1 MTGKEFRGRTL
12 VKGEHM
18 KGNRKKLG
26 TSDRMIVFGGYVLL
40 GIFAVLIFIPLAYV
54 VIASFMDP
62 TVLNNQGISFQI
74 KDWTLDAYGRVLK
87 NNMIWRGFFNSFFY
101 STAFTAISVFITLL
115 AAYPMSKKDLVGRK
129 FFNTVF
135 LITMFFG
142 GGLIPTF
149 ILINQ
154 LHMVNTIWAILIP
167 GSFNVWNMILARTY
181 YQSIPG
187 ELREASQIDGA
198 SEVEHFFRI
207 MMPVCKPIIAV
218 LVLWTFVGMWNSY
231 FDALIYLNDA
241 DLQPLQLVLRSILV
255 QNTPQ
260 PGMIAD
266 IQSTAEMAKVAELL
280 KYATIVVSSLPLLI
294 MYPFFQKYFDQGV
307 MVGSVKG

>member
-1 MTGKEFRGRTL
+1 MESRRN
-12 VKGEHM
+12 M
-18 KGNRKKLG
+18 KLRA
-26 TSDRMIVFGGYVLL
+26 SDKAILAVGYTLL
-40 GIFAVLIFIPLAYV
+40 GLFALAILIPLVYV
-54 VIASFMDP
+54 AAASFMDP
-62 TVLNNQGISFQI
+62 NVLNNQGISFDI
-74 KDWTLDAYGRVLK
+74 RNWTLDAYARVLK
-87 NNMIWRGFFNSFFY
+87 NKMIWRGFLNSFFY
-101 STAFTAISVFITLL
+101 STAFTLISVFITLL
-115 AAYPMSKKDLVGRK
+115 AAYPMSKKDLVGRRL
-129 FFNTVF
+129 FNVLF
-135 LITMFFG
+135 LVTMFFG

-187 ELREASQIDGA
+187 ELREASQLDGA
-198 SEVEHFFRI
+198 NEIQHFFQI

-218 LVLWTFVGMWNSY
+218 LALWTFVGMWNSY

-280 KYATIVVSSLPLLI
+280 KYATIVVSSLPLLV

>member
-1 MTGKEFRGRTL
+1 MKATG
-12 VKGEHM
+12 
-18 KGNRKKLG
+18 RKRKLG
-26 TSDRMIVFGGYVLL
+26 MSDRLILGVGYFALGLFVLA
-40 GIFAVLIFIPLAYV
+40 IIIPLVYV
-54 VIASFMDP
+54 VAASFMDP
-62 TVLNNQGISFQI
+62 NVLNSQGISFDF
-74 KDWTLDAYGRVLK
+74 KKWTLDAYRRVLE
-87 NNMIWRGFFNSFFY
+87 NEMIWRGVFNSFFY
-101 STAFTAISVFITLL
+101 STAFTVISVFITLL
-115 AAYPMSKKDLVGRK
+115 AAYPMSKKDFVGRG
-129 FFNTVF
+129 FFNVIF
-135 LITMFFG
+135 IITMFFG

-154 LHMVNTIWAILIP
+154 LHLVNTIWAILIP
-167 GSFNVWNMILARTY
+167 GAFNVWNMILARTY
-181 YQSIPG
+181 YQSIPK
-187 ELREASQIDGA
+187 ELREASALDGA
-198 SEVEHFFRI
+198 SELQHFFKI
-207 MMPVCKPIIAV
+207 MIPVCKPIIAV
-218 LVLWTFVGMWNSY
+218 LALWSFVGMWNSY

-294 MYPFFQKYFDQGV
+294 MYPFFQKYFDQGI

>member
-1 MTGKEFRGRTL
+1 MENRR
-12 VKGEHM
+12 
-18 KGNRKKLG
+18 NRKLQ
-26 TSDRMIVFGGYVLL
+26 TSDKMILAVGYGLL
-40 GIFAVLIFIPLAYV
+40 GLFSVAILVPLAYV
-54 VIASFMDP
+54 AAASFMDP
-62 TVLNNQGISFQI
+62 NVLNNQGISFNL

-87 NNMIWRGFFNSFFY
+87 NKMIWRGFLNSFFY
-101 STAFTAISVFITLL
+101 STVFTLISVFITLL
-115 AAYPMSKKDLVGRK
+115 AAYPMSKKELVGRR
-129 FFNTVF
+129 FFNTLF

-149 ILINQ
+149 ILINR
-154 LHMVNTIWAILIP
+154 LHMVNTVWAILIP

-187 ELREASQIDGA
+187 ELRKASQLDGA
-198 SEVEHFFRI
+198 NEIQHFFQI

-218 LVLWTFVGMWNSY
+218 LALWTFVGMWNSY
-231 FDALIYLNDA
+231 FDALIYINDA

-266 IQSTAEMAKVAELL
+266 LQSTAEMAKVAELL
-280 KYATIVVSSLPLLI
+280 KYATIVVSSLPLLV

>member
-1 MTGKEFRGRTL
+1 M
-12 VKGEHM
+12 EHQ
-18 KGNRKKLG
+18 RKIKLG
-26 TSDRMIVFGGYVLL
+26 TTDKAILGVSYGML
-40 GIFAVLIFIPLAYV
+40 GIFVLAIFVPLAYV

-62 TVLNNQGISFQI
+62 NVLNNQGISFNLS
-74 KDWTLDAYGRVLK
+74 DWTVDAYKRVLE
-87 NNMIWRGFFNSFFY
+87 NEMIWRGFANSLFY
-101 STAFTAISVFITLL
+101 STAFTVISVMVTLL
-115 AAYPMSKKDLVGRK
+115 AAYPMSKKEFVGRK
-129 FFNTVF
+129 FFNALF
-135 LITMFFG
+135 LITMFFS

-149 ILINQ
+149 IVVNQ
-154 LHMVNTIWAILIP
+154 LRLVNTVWAILLP
-167 GSFNVWNMILARTY
+167 GAFNVWNMILARTY
-181 YQSIPG
+181 YQSLPK

-198 SEVEHFFRI
+198 NELQHFFKI

-218 LVLWTFVGMWNSY
+218 LALWTFVGMWNSY
-231 FDALIYLNDA
+231 FDAMIYLNDA
-241 DLQPLQLVLRSILV
+241 DMQPLQLVLRSILV

-294 MYPFFQKYFDQGV
+294 MYPFFQKYFDKGV

>member
-1 MTGKEFRGRTL
+1 
-12 VKGEHM
+12 M
-18 KGNRKKLG
+18 KSSRKKLG
-26 TSDRMIVFGGYVLL
+26 TSDRIILFGGYVLL
-40 GIFAVLIFIPLAYV
+40 GIFAVLVFIPLVYV

-74 KDWTLDAYGRVLK
+74 KDWTVDAYGRVLK

-129 FFNTVF
+129 FFNTIF

-187 ELREASQIDGA
+187 ELREASQLDGA

-255 QNTPQ
+255 HNTPQ

>member
-1 MTGKEFRGRTL
+1 MKATG
-12 VKGEHM
+12 
-18 KGNRKKLG
+18 RKRKLG
-26 TSDRMIVFGGYVLL
+26 MSDRLILGVGYFALGLFVLA
-40 GIFAVLIFIPLAYV
+40 IIIPLVYV
-54 VIASFMDP
+54 VAASFMDP
-62 TVLNNQGISFQI
+62 NVLNSQGISFDF
-74 KDWTLDAYGRVLK
+74 KKWTLDAYRRVLE
-87 NNMIWRGFFNSFFY
+87 NEMIWRGFLNSFFY
-101 STAFTAISVFITLL
+101 STAFTVISVFITLL
-115 AAYPMSKKDLVGRK
+115 AAYPMSKKDFVGRG
-129 FFNTVF
+129 FFNVIF
-135 LITMFFG
+135 IITMFFG

-154 LHMVNTIWAILIP
+154 LHLVNTIWAILIP
-167 GSFNVWNMILARTY
+167 GAFNVWNMILARTY
-181 YQSIPG
+181 YQSIPK
-187 ELREASQIDGA
+187 ELREASALDGA
-198 SEVEHFFRI
+198 SELQHFFKI
-207 MMPVCKPIIAV
+207 MIPVCKPIIAV
-218 LVLWTFVGMWNSY
+218 LALWSFVGMWNSY

-294 MYPFFQKYFDQGV
+294 MYPFFQKYFDQGI

>member
-1 MTGKEFRGRTL
+1 METH
-12 VKGEHM
+12 VKV
-18 KGNRKKLG
+18 KLG
-26 TSDRMIVFGGYVLL
+26 VSDRIILTVGYLLL
-40 GIFAVLIFIPLAYV
+40 GIFCLAIFIPLVYV

-62 TVLNNQGISFQI
+62 NVLNNQGLSFNFA
-74 KDWTLDAYGRVLK
+74 DWTLDAYRRVLG
-87 NNMIWRGFFNSFFY
+87 NGMIWRGFANSLFY
-101 STAFTAISVFITLL
+101 SLAFTVISVFLTLL
-115 AAYPMSKKDLVGRK
+115 AAYPMSKKELVGRK

-135 LITMFFG
+135 IITMFFN

-167 GSFNVWNMILARTY
+167 NAFNVWNMILARTY
-181 YQSIPG
+181 FQSTPN
-187 ELREASQIDGA
+187 ELREASSLDGA
-198 SEVEHFFRI
+198 GEVQHFFQI
-207 MMPVCKPIIAV
+207 LMPVCKPIIAV
-218 LVLWTFVGMWNSY
+218 LALWQFVGMWNSY
-231 FDALIYLNDA
+231 FDAMIYLNDA
-241 DLQPLQLVLRSILV
+241 NLQPLQLVLRSILV

-266 IQSTAEMAKVAELL
+266 IQSTAEMSKVAELL

-294 MYPFFQKYFDQGV
+294 MYPFFQKYFDQGI

>member
-1 MTGKEFRGRTL
+1 MERRRN
-12 VKGEHM
+12 M
-18 KGNRKKLG
+18 KLRA
-26 TSDRMIVFGGYVLL
+26 SDKAILAAGYTLL
-40 GIFAVLIFIPLAYV
+40 GLFALAILIPLVYV
-54 VIASFMDP
+54 AAASFMDP
-62 TVLNNQGISFQI
+62 NVLNNQGISFDI
-74 KDWTLDAYGRVLK
+74 RNWTLDAYARVLK
-87 NNMIWRGFFNSFFY
+87 NKMIWRGFLNSLFY
-101 STAFTAISVFITLL
+101 STAFTLISVFITLL
-115 AAYPMSKKDLVGRK
+115 AAYPMSKKDLVGRRL
-129 FFNTVF
+129 FNVLF
-135 LITMFFG
+135 LVTMFFG

-187 ELREASQIDGA
+187 ELREASQLDGA
-198 SEVEHFFRI
+198 NEIQHFFQI

-218 LVLWTFVGMWNSY
+218 LALWTFVGMWNSY
-231 FDALIYLNDA
+231 FDAMIYLNDA

-280 KYATIVVSSLPLLI
+280 KYATIVVSSLPLLA

>member
-1 MTGKEFRGRTL
+1 ME
-12 VKGEHM
+12 
-18 KGNRKKLG
+18 NRRKTKLG
-26 TSDRMIVFGGYVLL
+26 TADKAILGIGYTLL
-40 GIFAVLIFIPLAYV
+40 GLFCIAILIPLAYV
-54 VIASFMDP
+54 AAASFMDP
-62 TVLNNQGISFQI
+62 TVLNNQGISFHL
-74 KDWTLDAYGRVLK
+74 KDWTVDAYKRVLE
-87 NNMIWRGFFNSFFY
+87 NAMIWRGFLNSFFY
-101 STAFTAISVFITLL
+101 SAAFTVISVFITLL
-115 AAYPMSKKDLVGRK
+115 AAYPMSKKDFVGK
-129 FFNTVF
+129 GFFNTIF

-149 ILINQ
+149 ILVNQ
-154 LHMVNTIWAILIP
+154 LHLVNTVWAILIP
-167 GSFNVWNMILARTY
+167 NAFNVWNMILARTY
-181 YQSIPG
+181 YQSVPE
-187 ELREASQIDGA
+187 ELREASQLDGA
-198 SEVEHFFRI
+198 SEVQHFFQI
-207 MMPVCKPIIAV
+207 MLPVCKPIIAV
-218 LVLWTFVGMWNSY
+218 LALWSFVGMWNSY

-241 DLQPLQLVLRSILV
+241 NLQPLQLVLRSILV